1 MKRSIKAQ
9 AAAFV
14 EGTRYEYG
22 TKAETRAAIL
32 AKLAAILAER
42 NALAAELETITSPAQ
57 DFAGIGP
64 APSPDALAAQ
74 DADTQRRRDAQGAT
88 IAAKDALFC
97 EICRAMDAAGLT
109 FTIEQIKVLK
119 RLKMPETLAAA
130 LDLAKAPATIPA
142 AERLDPEHARKLYAG
157 LTNNGFISGPESA
170 FNYHLAQQTNA
181 KPKRPKTAL
190 KWLGKPMQF
199 CFFAWQLSKLMQ
211 MTGNPTIRESA
222 LCRLFGMPYGKNTS
236 VRKYFSDLHQQ
247 EETRLFKYKN
257 CSKITEIFETL

>member
-14 EGTRYEYG
+14 EYAYYT
-22 TKAETRAAIL
+22 APDTRAAIL
-32 AKLAAILAER
+32 AKLSEIVKER
-42 NALAAELETITSPAQ
+42 QDLAAVLAGTDSPAQ
-57 DFAGIGP
+57 DFAEIGP
-64 APSPDALAAQ
+64 ASSPDALAELNA
-74 DADTQRRRDAQGAT
+74 ATQRRRDALAADL
-88 IAAKDALFC
+88 AAKDTLFC

-130 LDLAKAPATIPA
+130 LDIAKAPATIPA
-142 AERLDPEHARKLYAG
+142 AERLKPEHARKLYAG

-170 FNYHLAQQTNA
+170 FNYHLAQQTNT
-181 KPKRPKTAL
+181 KPKRPETAL

-211 MTGNPTIRESA
+211 MTGNPTIKESA
-222 LCRLFGMPYGKNTS
+222 LCHIFGMPYGKNTS
-236 VRKYFSDLHQQ
+236 VRRYFSDLHQQ
-247 EETRLFKYKN
+247 EENRLFKYKN

>member
-14 EGTRYEYG
+14 EYAYYT
-22 TKAETRAAIL
+22 APDTRAALL
-32 AKLAAILAER
+32 AKLSEIVKER
-42 NALAAELETITSPAQ
+42 QDLAAVLAGTDSPAQ

-64 APSPDALAAQ
+64 APSPDALAEL
-74 DADTQRRRDAQGAT
+74 DAATQRRRDALAADL
-88 IAAKDALFC
+88 AAKDTLFC

-130 LDLAKAPATIPA
+130 LDLSKAPATIPA
-142 AERLDPEHARKLYAG
+142 AERLEPEHARKLYAG

-170 FNYHLAQQTNA
+170 FNYHLAQQTNT
-181 KPKRPKTAL
+181 KPKRQETAL

-211 MTGNPTIRESA
+211 MTGNPTIRERA
-222 LCRLFGMPYGKNTS
+222 LCRLFGVPYGKKTS
-236 VRKYFSDLHQQ
+236 IRRYFSDLHQQ
-247 EETRLFKYKN
+247 KENRLFKYKN

>member
-14 EGTRYEYG
+14 EGARYEYG
-22 TKAETRAAIL
+22 TKAETRAAIW

-109 FTIEQIKVLK
+109 FSGGEISALK
-119 RLKMPETLAAA
+119 RRGLPDALAAD
-130 LDLAKAPATIPA
+130 LDAVKAGKIAELPA
-142 AERLDPEHARKLYAG
+142 AERLDADTAKSLYSALTSTG
-157 LTNNGFISGPESA
+157 LISG
-170 FNYHLAQQTNA
+170 HWDT
-181 KPKRPKTAL
+181 
-190 KWLGKPMQF
+190 
-199 CFFAWQLSKLMQ
+199 FA
-211 MTGNPTIRESA
+211 
-222 LCRLFGMPYGKNTS
+222 
-236 VRKYFSDLHQQ
+236 
-247 EETRLFKYKN
+247 
-257 CSKITEIFETL
+257 

>member
-14 EGTRYEYG
+14 EGARYEYG
-22 TKAETRAAIL
+22 TKAETRAAIW

-109 FTIEQIKVLK
+109 FSGGEISALK
-119 RLKMPETLAAA
+119 RLGLPDALAAELDA
-130 LDLAKAPATIPA
+130 LKGGKIAELPA
-142 AERLDPEHARKLYAG
+142 AERLDADTAKSLYSALTSTG
-157 LTNNGFISGPESA
+157 LISGPWDTFA
-170 FNYHLAQQTNA
+170 YYLGQQTNA
-181 KPKRPKTAL
+181 KPKRPETPLSWRGTAAELAYFIDQFPRKRKT
-190 KWLGKPMQF
+190 PY
-199 CFFAWQLSKLMQ
+199 
-211 MTGNPTIRESA
+211 TRA
-222 LCRLFGMPYGKNTS
+222 LCLAFGIDE
-236 VRKYFSDLHQQ
+236 RKRVNVVQSAHTHADEAKGTTQ
-247 EETRLFKYKN
+247 
-257 CSKITEIFETL
+257 IDVIFNNIKK

>member
-14 EGTRYEYG
+14 EYAYYT
-22 TKAETRAAIL
+22 APDTRAALL
-32 AKLAAILAER
+32 AKLSEIVKER
-42 NALAAELETITSPAQ
+42 QDLAAVLAGTDSPAQ

-64 APSPDALAAQ
+64 ASSPDALAELNA
-74 DADTQRRRDAQGAT
+74 ATQRRRDALAADL
-88 IAAKDALFC
+88 AAKDTLFC
-97 EICRAMDAAGLT
+97 EICRAMDAAGLA
-109 FTIEQIKVLK
+109 FTREQIKVLK

-130 LDLAKAPATIPA
+130 LDIAKAPATIPA
-142 AERLDPEHARKLYAG
+142 AERLKPEHARKLYAG
-157 LTNNGFISGPESA
+157 LANNGFISGPESA
-170 FNYHLAQQTNA
+170 FNYHLAQHTNT
-181 KPKRPKTAL
+181 KPKRPETAL

-222 LCRLFGMPYGKNTS
+222 LCCLFGMPYGKNTS
-236 VRKYFSDLHQQ
+236 VRRYFSDLHQQ

>member
-14 EGTRYEYG
+14 EYAYYT
-22 TKAETRAAIL
+22 APDTRAALL
-32 AKLAAILAER
+32 AKLSEIVKER
-42 NALAAELETITSPAQ
+42 QDLAAVLAGTDSPAQ

-64 APSPDALAAQ
+64 APSPDALAEL
-74 DADTQRRRDAQGAT
+74 DAATQRRRDALAADL
-88 IAAKDALFC
+88 AAKDALFC

-109 FTIEQIKVLK
+109 FSGGEISALK
-119 RLKMPETLAAA
+119 RLGLPDALAAE
-130 LDLAKAPATIPA
+130 LDAVKAGKIAELPA